1 VKFAGLGIALI
12 GVGVLAGCATGAR
25 ANASLTARFV
35 KPGEPATDL
44 GGPAPLTGQ
53 ALRGQMKKVRQLVAN
68 TAPPRSTALGGRVE
82 NSDPRLAAALLLVA
96 MAPSADHQLAVA
108 QEYRRVGILD
118 AAYDRA
124 ARAIEAEPRL
134 AEAHEM
140 QAKIWRDWGFPAR
153 ALGAA
158 YRAVSYAPK
167 SVSARNTL
175 GTVVESLG
183 RYDDARRAF
192 QAAADLDRSAAFP
205 LNNLCHVE
213 LRVGRLD
220 EARAQCEAALKRQPE
235 FPAAHN
241 NLALVFAASG
251 DLVRAKQ
258 EFLLAGDVASA
269 EYNIGIVYL
278 ADQQYGPAADSFE
291 AAIKARPTF
300 GAAKA
305 RAHEA
310 RVRAMSGGQ

>member
-1 VKFAGLGIALI
+1 MRLGIALI
-12 GVGVLAGCATGAR
+12 GIVVLAGCVSGGGSG
-25 ANASLTARFV
+25 SLTARFV
-35 KPGEPATDL
+35 KQGEPATNL
-44 GGPAPLTGQ
+44 GGPTPPTAETLH
-53 ALRGQMKKVRQLVAN
+53 GQMEKARQLVAK
-68 TAPPRSTALGGRVE
+68 TTPPRSTSLGGRVE
-82 NSDPRLAAALLLVA
+82 SSDPKLAAALLLA
-96 MAPSADHQLAVA
+96 SMAPSAEHQLAVA

-118 AAYDRA
+118 AAFDRVS
-124 ARAIEAEPRL
+124 RAIEEEPRL

-140 QAKIWRDWGFPAR
+140 QAKLWRDWGFPAR

-158 YRAVSYAPK
+158 YRAVSYAPQ
-167 SVSARNTL
+167 SASARNTL
-175 GTVVESLG
+175 GTVFESFG
-183 RYDDARRAF
+183 RFDEARRAF
-192 QAAADLDRSAAFP
+192 QAAADLDSSAAWP

-220 EARAQCEAALKRQPE
+220 DARSRCQAALTKQPA
-235 FPAAHN
+235 FSAAHN

-269 EYNIGIVYL
+269 EYNIGILYL
-278 ADQQYGPAADSFE
+278 AEKQYGPAADSFE

-300 GAAKA
+300 DAAKA